1 MSISWKPSYD
11 EFQNLFSNNYT
22 LRILV
27 SLSQLKNMRG
37 CAADIASILDIHIST
52 TKKYLDKLNSY
63 HILMKEVVPTLPG
76 KPTYYSLQTKQI
88 LFTLDLDIMSQNFQ
102 SKSPIPNILIREK
115 KGSYPQASFLLSNR
129 GKVKTIKIR
138 KRTKALRYV
147 TQKIELSSTES
158 RFMQFLPHPTMEP
171 ESIFEIWTKAQITD
185 YFSQKLILNF
195 TQKLIKLGIIEEIR
209 TTESNS
215 SSNPVK

>member
-1 MSISWKPSYD
+1 MSISWKPLYD
-11 EFQNLFSNNYT
+11 EFQSLFSNNYT

-27 SLSQLKNMRG
+27 SLSQLTNMRG

-52 TKKYLDKLNSY
+52 AKKYLDKLNSY
-63 HILMKEVVPTLPG
+63 HLLLKEVVPTQPG
-76 KPTYYSLQTKQI
+76 KPTYYALQTKQI
-88 LFTLDLDIMSQNFQ
+88 HLTLDLDIMSQNFQ
-102 SKSPIPNILIREK
+102 SKSSIPDILIREK
-115 KGSYPQASFLLSNR
+115 KGSYPQASFLFSNR
-129 GKVKTIKIR
+129 RKVKTIKIR

-147 TQKIELSSTES
+147 THKIELSSAES

-171 ESIFEIWTKAQITD
+171 KSIIKICTKAQITD
-185 YFSQKLILNF
+185 YFSQKSIFNF

-215 SSNPVK
+215 RSNPVK